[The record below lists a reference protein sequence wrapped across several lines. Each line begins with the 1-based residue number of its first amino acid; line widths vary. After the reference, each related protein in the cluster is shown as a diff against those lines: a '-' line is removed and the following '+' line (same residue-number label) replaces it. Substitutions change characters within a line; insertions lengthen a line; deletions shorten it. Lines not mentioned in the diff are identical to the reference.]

1 MKSKHCLNDIMTI
14 LVIAIMV
21 GASEVLGEKEI
32 IFPEITAIAIGLF
45 IAPHR
50 SWQVNKARILILISI
65 CSVLGLM
72 ISLFVPLPLWLKMSI
87 AFIICQFIFIF
98 SKTSFAPMISA
109 AILPVMLGTKS
120 IIYPVAAI
128 TLTALILLGSIL
140 LEKLKF
146 KEYEAYIPQP
156 LPEKKDYY
164 DLILRALVAGICIAL
179 AINLNFD
186 FAVAPPVLVAFT
198 EFSRR
203 SCKARQKPIK
213 SILIIFLCA
222 LTGTICRYFLSV
234 QLGLPLT
241 FSAVTAT
248 IIMLAILHLF
258 KMYLPPAGALTTLAM
273 LIPQEKLFLYPIE
286 ILAGVSVFMGLALLI
301 FRNKTKLMNK
311 HNNLKTE

>member
-14 LVIAIMV
+14 FVIAIMV

-128 TLTALILLGSIL
+128 TLTALILLCSFL

-146 KEYEAYIPQP
+146 KENETYIPQP

-179 AINLNFD
+179 AINFNFD

-198 EFSRR
+198 EFTRR
-203 SCKARQKPIK
+203 NCKARQKPIK
-213 SILIIFLCA
+213 TVLLILLCA
-222 LTGTICRYFLSV
+222 FVGTVCRYFCTV
-234 QLGLPLT
+234 QLRLPLT

>member
-14 LVIAIMV
+14 FVIAIMV

-128 TLTALILLGSIL
+128 TLTALILLCSFL

-146 KEYEAYIPQP
+146 KENETYIPQP

-179 AINLNFD
+179 AINLNFG

-213 SILIIFLCA
+213 SILIIYLCA

-234 QLGLPLT
+234 QLGLPLI